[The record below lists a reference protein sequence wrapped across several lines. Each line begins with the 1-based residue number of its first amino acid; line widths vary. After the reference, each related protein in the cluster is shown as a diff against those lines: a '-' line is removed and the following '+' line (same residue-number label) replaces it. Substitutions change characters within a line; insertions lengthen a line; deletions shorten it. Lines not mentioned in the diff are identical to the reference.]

1 MKGFSKCKL
10 VSVTNRKIMQVSK
23 RMEDDSKK
31 LRELVKLYNTNLSSK
46 PKIKIFNKIRRIIT
60 KYPIIMEVYKQDMEK
75 HKTINDFDDN
85 SLYPSCMI
93 SCRYIHVPDYY
104 IGLTVTN
111 KTVSDFIERWKI

>member
-1 MKGFSKCKL
+1 MKGFSKCKM
-10 VSVTNRKIMQVSK
+10 VSATNRKIMQVSK

-31 LRELVKLYNTNLSSK
+31 LNELIKLYNTSLSSK

-60 KYPIIMEVYKQDMEK
+60 KYPIIMEVYKQDIEN
-75 HKTINDFDDN
+75 HEIIDDRDNN

-104 IGLTVTN
+104 INLKLTN
-111 KTVSDFIERWKI
+111 KTVSNFIERWKI